1 MSTRNRRQLL
11 QSGAALAAA
20 AALGPRAA
28 ALAQSATP
36 AASPAATPVLP
47 ADIATPPLRNKGK
60 LTVHTDQPAYPPF
73 FIDNDPANGK
83 GFESGVVYAVADKL
97 GFKKEDVDWGYTSFN
112 ASYAPGPKPF
122 DFYVAQVSIT
132 DERKK
137 AVDFSDPYY
146 KSPLV
151 VVAKEDSPV
160 QQAKTMADLA
170 KFVFGA
176 QVGTLYYIVVVD
188 NIKPEKDPL
197 VFDTT
202 DNSLTALKNGQVDA
216 VVLDMET
223 ANYVTSEQ
231 VKGTKI
237 VGMLPVNPGQGSGL
251 VFEKGSKLVPYVNAA
266 IGAMIADGTRDKL
279 IKEWLAPP
287 ADLITFS

>member
-1 MSTRNRRQLL
+1 MSNRTRRQLL

-20 AALGPRAA
+20 AALGPRAV

-36 AASPAATPVLP
+36 AATPVLPALP
-47 ADIATPPLRNKGK
+47 ADIATLPLKNKGR
-60 LTVHTDQPAYPPF
+60 LTIHTDQPAYPPF
-73 FIDNDPANGK
+73 FVDNDPTNGK
-83 GFESGVVYAVADKL
+83 GFESAIAFAVADKL
-97 GFKKEDVDWGYTSFN
+97 GFKKEEVDWGYTSFN

-122 DFYVAQVSIT
+122 DFYIAQVSIT

-137 AVDFSDPYY
+137 GVDFSAPYY
-146 KSPLV
+146 KSPLT

-160 QQAKTMADLA
+160 QQAKTLADL
-170 KFVFGA
+170 KQFVFGS
-176 QVGTLYYIVVVD
+176 QVGTIYYLAVAD
-188 NIKPEKDPL
+188 DIKPDKDQL

-202 DNSLTALKNGQVDA
+202 DASLAALKNGQVDA
-216 VVLDMET
+216 VVVDLET

-237 VGMLPVNPGQGSGL
+237 VGMLPMNPGQGSGL
-251 VFEKGSKLVPYVNAA
+251 VFEKGSKLVPYADAA
-266 IGAMIADGTRDKL
+266 IAALIADGTRDKL

>member
-47 ADIATPPLRNKGK
+47 ADIATLPLRNKGK

-112 ASYAPGPKPF
+112 AS
-122 DFYVAQVSIT
+122 
-132 DERKK
+132 
-137 AVDFSDPYY
+137 
-146 KSPLV
+146 
-151 VVAKEDSPV
+151 
-160 QQAKTMADLA
+160 
-170 KFVFGA
+170 
-176 QVGTLYYIVVVD
+176 
-188 NIKPEKDPL
+188 
-197 VFDTT
+197 
-202 DNSLTALKNGQVDA
+202 
-216 VVLDMET
+216 
-223 ANYVTSEQ
+223 
-231 VKGTKI
+231 
-237 VGMLPVNPGQGSGL
+237 
-251 VFEKGSKLVPYVNAA
+251 
-266 IGAMIADGTRDKL
+266 
-279 IKEWLAPP
+279 
-287 ADLITFS
+287 